1 LRADFAKD
9 KLGNSFVLNDSILTW
24 TTLLPA
30 AGAVVVALLPR
41 RGQLIQWFT
50 LVVMLATL
58 GLALHLPAHF
68 VPRQAGFQFEVDKP
82 WIASPNIHY
91 HMGVDGIS
99 VWLVVLTAF
108 LGPLAVFASWKA
120 IATRTKEFYF
130 LLLLQWTA
138 MIGVFVSLDLFLY
151 YGFWELS
158 LVPMAIAIAMFGR
171 DRGPQAALKFF
182 VYTFLPSA
190 LFLVAILWLY
200 AKIGSFDYAVAR
212 QALASGS
219 LGATPQQLWWV
230 GLAFLVAFAVKV
242 PVFPLHGWL
251 GDVISEAPTGF
262 AMVVA
267 GKLGLYSILR
277 FNLGLFPAQ
286 AKQFAPWM
294 IALAVIGLLYGALV
308 ALVQKDLKRLA
319 AYATLSGLSFAT
331 LGIFTFAIAG
341 VDGTVYQIL
350 SHEIN
355 GSALLVLMGIIY
367 ERFGTYDIASYGGL
381 AAKMPRYATLF
392 VITSLS
398 LIGLPILNGFVGEF
412 LILSSSFGG
421 HAAWAAAATVGV
433 ILSAAY
439 MLGMVQRV
447 FYGPTSSLVAG
458 KAAPDL
464 VFREDLALW
473 PVAVL
478 MFIMGV
484 APPLWIRAIDPTV
497 AALVTTIES
506 TPAVPTMT
514 PAVAA
519 KSIPGPKTEASKSRP
534 FDRLRAG
541 SGAPG
546 SALVPSSNVAE
557 KR

>member
-1 LRADFAKD
+1 
-9 KLGNSFVLNDSILTW
+9 
-24 TTLLPA
+24 
-30 AGAVVVALLPR
+30 
-41 RGQLIQWFT
+41 
-50 LVVMLATL
+50 
-58 GLALHLPAHF
+58 
-68 VPRQAGFQFEVDKP
+68 
-82 WIASPNIHY
+82 
-91 HMGVDGIS
+91 
-99 VWLVVLTAF
+99 
-108 LGPLAVFASWKA
+108 
-120 IATRTKEFYF
+120 
-130 LLLLQWTA
+130 

-190 LFLVAILWLY
+190 LFLVAILWIY
-200 AKIGSFDYAVAR
+200 ARTNSFDYVVIREAI
-212 QALASGS
+212 ASGS
-219 LGATPQQLWWV
+219 LGATPGALSWV
-230 GLAFLVAFAVKV
+230 ALAFLVAFAVKV

-267 GKLGLYSILR
+267 GKLGLYSLIR

-286 AKQFAPWM
+286 ARQFAPWM

-319 AYATLSGLSFAT
+319 AYATMSGLSFCT
-331 LGIFTFAIAG
+331 LGIFSFAIAG
-341 VDGTVYQIL
+341 VDGSIYQIL
-350 SHEIN
+350 SHEIS
-355 GSALLVLMGIIY
+355 GSALLVLLGFLY

-412 LILSSSFGG
+412 LILSSSFGA
-421 HAAWAAAATVGV
+421 HAGWAAAATIGV

-439 MLGMVQRV
+439 MLWMVQRV

-458 KAAPDL
+458 KESPDL
-464 VFREDLALW
+464 RLHEAVALW

-478 MFIMGV
+478 MLVMGV
-484 APPLWIRAIDPTV
+484 ASPLWIQAIDPTV
-497 AALVTTIES
+497 AALVATIGR
-506 TPAVPTMT
+506 TPAPSLNSVARNQPQVK
-514 PAVAA
+514 PQVAA
-519 KSIPGPKTEASKSRP
+519 VRE
-534 FDRLRAG
+534 
-541 SGAPG
+541 
-546 SALVPSSNVAE
+546 AE

>member
-1 LRADFAKD
+1 
-9 KLGNSFVLNDSILTW
+9 LNLNESILTW
-24 TTLLPA
+24 ITLVPA
-30 AGAVVVALLPR
+30 AGAVIVALLPR
-41 RGQLIQWFT
+41 TGKVIQWFA
-50 LVVMLATL
+50 LAVMIATL

-68 VPRQAGFQFEVDKP
+68 VSGQPGFQFEIDKA

-108 LGPLAVFASWKA
+108 LGPLAVLASWNA

-138 MIGVFVSLDLFLY
+138 MIGVFASLDLFLY

-182 VYTFLPSA
+182 IYTFLPSA

-200 AKIGSFDYAVAR
+200 AKTGSFDYVVLR
-212 QALASGS
+212 QAVASGS
-219 LGATPQQLWWV
+219 LGATPQTMIWV
-230 GLAFLVAFAVKV
+230 ALAFLVAFAVKV

-251 GDVISEAPTGF
+251 GDVISEAPTGM

-277 FNLGLFPAQ
+277 FNLGIFPAQ
-286 AKQFAPWM
+286 SKQFAPWM
-294 IALAVIGLLYGALV
+294 IALAVIGLLYGALL

-319 AYATLSGLSFAT
+319 AYATMSGLSFCT
-331 LGIFTFAIAG
+331 LGLFCFAISG
-341 VDGTVYQIL
+341 VDGAVYQIL
-350 SHEIN
+350 SHEIS
-355 GSALLVLMGIIY
+355 GSALLVLLGILY

-381 AAKMPRYATLF
+381 ASRMPRYATLF
-392 VITSLS
+392 VITTLS

-412 LILSSSFGG
+412 LILSGSFPG
-421 HAAWAAAATVGV
+421 HDGWIAAATIGV

-439 MLGMVQRV
+439 MLWMVQRV

-458 KAAPDL
+458 KTSPDL
-464 VFREDLALW
+464 LFREAFALW

-478 MFIMGV
+478 MLIMGV
-484 APPLWIRAIDPTV
+484 ASPLWIRMIDPTV
-497 AALVTTIES
+497 TSIVSTIPTAA
-506 TPAVPTMT
+506 PTGSLPS
-514 PAVAA
+514 PAVAVN
-519 KSIPGPKTEASKSRP
+519 
-534 FDRLRAG
+534 RAPS
-541 SGAPG
+541 SGA
-546 SALVPSSNVAE
+546 LAE
-557 KR
+557 KP

>member
-1 LRADFAKD
+1 M
-9 KLGNSFVLNDSILTW
+9 LNAWILTF

-41 RGQLIQWFT
+41 KGKLIQWFT
-50 LVVMLATL
+50 LLVMLATL

-68 VPRQAGFQFEVDKP
+68 VAAQPGFQYEVNNP

-91 HMGVDGIS
+91 HVGVDGIS
-99 VWLVVLTAF
+99 VWLVVLTGF
-108 LGPLAVFASWKA
+108 LGPLAVLASWKA
-120 IATRTKEFYF
+120 ITTRTKEFYF

-138 MIGVFVSLDLFLY
+138 MIGVFVALDMFLY
-151 YGFWELS
+151 YAFWELS

-171 DRGPQAALKFF
+171 DRGPQAAIKFF
-182 VYTFLPSA
+182 LYTFVPSA

-200 AKIGSFDYAVAR
+200 ARTGSFDYVVIR

-219 LGATPQQLWWV
+219 FGATPEALSWV
-230 GLAFLVAFAVKV
+230 ALAFLVAFAVKV

-286 AKQFAPWM
+286 ARQFAPWM

-308 ALVQKDLKRLA
+308 ALVQKDMKRLA
-319 AYATLSGLSFAT
+319 AYATMSGLSFCT

-341 VDGTVYQIL
+341 VDGSVYQIL
-350 SHEIN
+350 SHEIS
-355 GSALLVLMGIIY
+355 GSALLVLLGFLY
-367 ERFGTYDIASYGGL
+367 ERFGSYDIASYGGL

-412 LILSSSFGG
+412 LILSSSFGD
-421 HAAWAAAATVGV
+421 HPRWAAAATIGV

-439 MLGMVQRV
+439 MLWLVQRI

-458 KAAPDL
+458 KDSPDL
-464 VFREDLALW
+464 LFPEAVALW

-484 APPLWIRAIDPTV
+484 ASPFWIRAIDPTV
-497 AALVTTIES
+497 
-506 TPAVPTMT
+506 
-514 PAVAA
+514 
-519 KSIPGPKTEASKSRP
+519 
-534 FDRLRAG
+534 
-541 SGAPG
+541 
-546 SALVPSSNVAE
+546 SALVATIQNLPPATNLAPADAVHAAPAPAIGTVAE